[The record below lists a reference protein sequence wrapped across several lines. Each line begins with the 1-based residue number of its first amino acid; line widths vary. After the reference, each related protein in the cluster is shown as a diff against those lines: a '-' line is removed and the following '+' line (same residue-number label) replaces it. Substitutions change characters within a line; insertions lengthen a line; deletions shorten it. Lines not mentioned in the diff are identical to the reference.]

1 MNEWFEM
8 VQKLKPCKISIARDL
23 SRSEPL
29 PENYIP
35 YTINYDT
42 KKPWINYDRRHEGWL
57 SDESQLKG
65 LIILIEDFLKSETT
79 HFLHIDSDVILGDTL
94 IATLLNSKWDYL
106 QLPVPVVPRES
117 LDRIM
122 IYWDS
127 MNFGISKSIAEKI
140 LPGLKEQT
148 LHPYPIDIQIHE
160 NIRRHLSPSDSHL
173 SFFRSRSIS
182 SYKLP
187 RRKESICL
195 RYNTCWRCCF
205 SKIKKISLAL
215 MRLLSA

>member
-57 SDESQLKG
+57 SDESILKG
-65 LIILIEDFLKSETT
+65 IIILIEDFLKSETT

-117 LDRIM
+117 LDGIM

-148 LHPYPIDIQIHE
+148 LHPYPLDIQIHE
-160 NIRRHLSPSDSHL
+160 NIRRHLSPSDLRLILLEAEVYHH
-173 SFFRSRSIS
+173 IS
-182 SYKLP
+182 YLGG
-187 RRKESICL
+187 
-195 RYNTCWRCCF
+195 
-205 SKIKKISLAL
+205 KKVFALDIIRAGGIVSLKKFMQSDA
-215 MRLLSA
+215 